1 MALQRYA
8 VRCEE
13 RRQLLG
19 EALGRVL
26 VVCRAEPEVRSAYVF
41 GSYAAGKIGPTSDLD
56 VLIVRDTQ
64 LGIVDRVA
72 DLKLASRG
80 RTGIDLVVVTP
91 DEFRTTFRASSFGR
105 SIIETARRVYAA

>member
-13 RRQLLG
+13 RRALL
-19 EALGRVL
+19 ALALERVL
-26 VVCRAEPEVRSAYVF
+26 DACRAQPEVSEAYVF
-41 GSYAAGKIGPTSDLD
+41 GSYGSGKVGPTSDLD
-56 VLIVRDTQ
+56 VLIVRDTR
-64 LGIVDRVA
+64 LGAVDRVA
-72 DLKLASRG
+72 DPKLASRG